1 MNYLKNR
8 IIILLCMV
16 LVLVGI
22 IVDYFSVRDV
32 NVSLSPLKANKNTT
46 IFAAYSDDGVISDY
60 VTSYLRRLKEISPNI
75 IYVTDNPIS
84 KKEIRKLK
92 PYVNHVIAYKH
103 GEYDWGSYKRGFE
116 FLKKNVAIDKN
127 ANSPFVIL
135 ANDSTIAVKPSFK
148 PILKDM
154 MEKDVD
160 FYGITANKDGTYH
173 IQSYFMVFSPKVYG
187 SDEFSQY
194 LNGVKKQR
202 DGMAVAYTYEVPF
215 TKYFEELGFRHATY
229 IDYES
234 LSYLELNDK
243 HCYPLTM
250 LSKHNLPL
258 LKMRTFTNRLIVKE
272 PRRLVFN
279 WLRKNSHKS
288 YKELLRHLEKIKS
301 PYLEEAR

>member
-1 MNYLKNR
+1 MNYLKKR
-8 IIILLCMV
+8 IVILLCMV
-16 LVLVGI
+16 LALIGI
-22 IVDYFSVRDV
+22 FMDYSTPRNV
-32 NVSLSPLKANKNTT
+32 NVSLAPLKVNKNTT

-135 ANDSTIAVKPSFK
+135 ANDSTLAVSQSFK

-154 MEKDVD
+154 MKKDVD
-160 FYGITANKDGTYH
+160 FYGITANKDGMYH

-187 SDEFSQY
+187 SDEFSKY
-194 LNGVKKQR
+194 LNGVKKQN

-215 TKYFEELGFRHATY
+215 TKYLEELGFKHATY

-279 WLRKNSHKS
+279 WLKKNSHKS
-288 YKELLRHLEKIKS
+288 YKELLRHLKKIKS